1 MRKVAPVALFLLS
14 LAVVLPLA
22 GCEKMRARIE
32 MKKGNEAYK
41 KENYKE
47 AITQFQDGLKLD
59 PSATFVWRS
68 VGLAALALVRPGV
81 ETKENQDYG
90 KLAIEA
96 FQKYLQS
103 YPTDEKV
110 KDYLLTT
117 YMYAGLYQDALNYLK
132 AEAIRRPTDAKL
144 DGAIVS
150 VLITQ
155 DKLQD
160 AYNWAKSHASRTDPA
175 VFYSIG
181 VTAWNKAYQ
190 ARRAGDPDT
199 ATRQAWITFGSQV
212 LGDALRLKPDYHE
225 AMVYKGLLIREQI
238 ELEPDPVRQQ
248 EMLAEAEAIR
258 KRALELRQKA
268 EQEAAKQASAAST

>member
-1 MRKVAPVALFLLS
+1 MRKAAPVALSILV
-14 LAVVLPLA
+14 LAIALPLA
-22 GCEKMRARIE
+22 GCQKMRARIE

-41 KENYKE
+41 KESYKE
-47 AITQFQDGLKLD
+47 AIKQYQDGLELD
-59 PSATFVWRS
+59 PSVTFVWRS
-68 VGLAALALVRPGV
+68 VGLAAMALYKPGV

-96 FQKYLQS
+96 FQKYLRS

-110 KDYLLTT
+110 KDYMLTT
-117 YMYAGLYQDALNYLK
+117 FMNAGRYQDALNYLK
-132 AEAIRRPTDAKL
+132 AEATRKPTDAKL
-144 DGAIVS
+144 DGAIVT
-150 VLITQ
+150 VLIRQ

-160 AYNWAKSHASRTDPA
+160 AYNWAKSHASRTDPT

-181 VTAWNKAYQ
+181 VTAWDKAYQ
-190 ARRAGDPDT
+190 SRKAGDPDT
-199 ATRQAWITFGSQV
+199 VTRQSWITFGTQV
-212 LGDALRLKPDYHE
+212 LDDALRLKPDYHE

-238 ELEPDPVRQQ
+238 ELEPDPVKQQ

-268 EQEAAKQASAAST
+268 EQEAAKQASAPST